1 MEQYNRKSLD
11 VSMHTRTNPNMR
23 VMSGKALLD
32 DEASDFKFVENEPR
46 GPRSV
51 EVGRTVHSRFVRRPD
66 GMYTITFRCDAATKY
81 LRETLT
87 AEVAEIVKMITA
99 DKKAQ
104 NNGKRIAESQQGA
117 DKKETTEGKEKKT
130 GKGGKEKGDAS
141 AD

>member
-1 MEQYNRKSLD
+1 
-11 VSMHTRTNPNMR
+11 MHTQSDPNMR
-23 VMSGKALLD
+23 VMRGKALLD
-32 DEASDFKFVENEPR
+32 DEAMDFKFVENAPR

-66 GMYTITFRCDAATKY
+66 GLYTVTFRCDASTKY

-104 NNGKRIAESQQGA
+104 ENGRKQEEKRSSQKGAEKVPG
-117 DKKETTEGKEKKT
+117 EGEDG
-130 GKGGKEKGDAS
+130 GKGGKKKGNAPTSGRTD
-141 AD
+141 

>member
-87 AEVAEIVKMITA
+87 AEVAEIVRLITA
-99 DKKAQ
+99 DKKLQ
-104 NNGKRIAESQQGA
+104 SNGKRKGENLQGN
-117 DKKETTEGKEKKT
+117 DEKEATEGKDKET
-130 GKGGKEKGDAS
+130 GKGRKKNGDAP
-141 AD
+141 AN